1 MKHFFSL
8 IIVFFFGVIQ
18 AQTGSVKGRLV
29 DDVSGNGLPYCNIV
43 LFSKSQDIIGG
54 AISNE
59 QGEFVLDLLKFG
71 DYYLSYQSLTHVEI
85 SSDTFSLSIKSPL
98 KNFGKVK
105 LQQNIIVNEEVELTF
120 EKAAVKIEPAKK
132 TFDAKAA
139 GVDAGG
145 TATDLL
151 NNLPSVDV
159 DQDGNVSLRGNSN
172 LRILING
179 KPAGIN
185 QEDISLVLSQLP
197 ANSIESVEV
206 ITVPSAK
213 YDPEGVGGIINIILK
228 KERKDGFN
236 GSANIN
242 YAWNDK
248 VNASISSN
256 YRAKKWGINASY
268 SFRNGSYWSESL
280 SEAVTVVDDSTTW
293 FDSKSKNI
301 RKSPAHLGRISIN
314 YNVSKKTSVTAEG
327 SLNYMDKS
335 SFKQSEYSWNYNYE
349 RVDDFGRLAEDN
361 GSRTSG
367 YGQVGV
373 SSKIKKIT
381 LNAFSRY
388 QKGNAPQLG
397 MFTENYS
404 LEQQMR
410 AFDNSQWVSQLDLE
424 IPLYSKEKDSIKT
437 ALQLETGLKAN
448 VRTFNEDFKYYEFS
462 PSAYEFQEN
471 KDVSN
476 QLSYGDEVFG
486 GYALLNF
493 SKDKL
498 AGSIGVR
505 AEYTDINS
513 IVSGNTFEKQMFNL
527 FPSFSVVKNYSSL
540 QSLSLSYSK
549 RIKRPSGRQLN
560 PIPSLSNRF
569 SAYIGNAELI
579 PERSHLAEI
588 SFTNI
593 SPKVTFSGT
602 LFYQFRDDR
611 MGRLSSTDSLGF
623 STIQWINFNFH
634 QTAGLELFFNFKVR
648 KWLKINTSGTFYRTW
663 VDGENFRDGY
673 LANYNG
679 FDLKANFNFIASK
692 NTSFTLTGDYNSK
705 RTAVV
710 GVVLPRYGSD
720 VSMKHK
726 FLKNKAFFT
735 VRFTDIFSTRGFW
748 IDVDTDNWFRG
759 VSHRYESQILWV
771 GIGYSI
777 GSTSRSKDK
786 RKPEKTRGGD
796 AM

>member
-1 MKHFFSL
+1 
-8 IIVFFFGVIQ
+8 
-18 AQTGSVKGRLV
+18 
-29 DDVSGNGLPYCNIV
+29 
-43 LFSKSQDIIGG
+43 
-54 AISNE
+54 
-59 QGEFVLDLLKFG
+59 
-71 DYYLSYQSLTHVEI
+71 
-85 SSDTFSLSIKSPL
+85 
-98 KNFGKVK
+98 
-105 LQQNIIVNEEVELTF
+105 
-120 EKAAVKIEPAKK
+120 
-132 TFDAKAA
+132 
-139 GVDAGG
+139 
-145 TATDLL
+145 
-151 NNLPSVDV
+151 
-159 DQDGNVSLRGNSN
+159 
-172 LRILING
+172 
-179 KPAGIN
+179 
-185 QEDISLVLSQLP
+185 
-197 ANSIESVEV
+197 
-206 ITVPSAK
+206 
-213 YDPEGVGGIINIILK
+213 
-228 KERKDGFN
+228 
-236 GSANIN
+236 
-242 YAWNDK
+242 
-248 VNASISSN
+248 
-256 YRAKKWGINASY
+256 
-268 SFRNGSYWSESL
+268 
-280 SEAVTVVDDSTTW
+280 
-293 FDSKSKNI
+293 
-301 RKSPAHLGRISIN
+301 
-314 YNVSKKTSVTAEG
+314 
-327 SLNYMDKS
+327 MDKS